1 MKLEEL
7 ERRLRTDIMQE
18 AIAWAGRVMLHKEV
32 SLDTPAA
39 REISFEEAATPSACS
54 PNHFPSS
61 TPHLMALANHKFS
74 ENMQDS
80 AVFTSFDPYKP
91 LVTAMLADHFC
102 IPFLQLFTSTSFKFV
117 RAQQMQLQF

>member
-32 SLDTPAA
+32 SLDTAAA
-39 REISFEEAATPSACS
+39 REISFEEAATPSMCS
-54 PNHFPSS
+54 PTHTPSS
-61 TPHLMALANHKFS
+61 PTHLMVSANHKFS

-80 AVFTSFDPYKP
+80 AVFGSFRSLHTTSCC
-91 LVTAMLADHFC
+91 HFGNFC
-102 IPFLQLFTSTSFKFV
+102 TCFCS
-117 RAQQMQLQF
+117 

>member
-39 REISFEEAATPSACS
+39 REINFEEAARPSMSPRPHTP
-54 PNHFPSS
+54 PPPPPFLPY
-61 TPHLMALANHKFS
+61 ALA
-74 ENMQDS
+74 
-80 AVFTSFDPYKP
+80 
-91 LVTAMLADHFC
+91 
-102 IPFLQLFTSTSFKFV
+102 
-117 RAQQMQLQF
+117 

>member
-39 REISFEEAATPSACS
+39 RELSFEQAATPSRRS
-54 PNHFPSS
+54 PPRPPGPPS
-61 TPHLMALANHKFS
+61 PHLLPCCSMIARDTSMFS
-74 ENMQDS
+74 
-80 AVFTSFDPYKP
+80 
-91 LVTAMLADHFC
+91 
-102 IPFLQLFTSTSFKFV
+102 FV
-117 RAQQMQLQF
+117 VLEVLPEKVCYLLKY

>member
-39 REISFEEAATPSACS
+39 RDTTPEQAATPSMR
-54 PNHFPSS
+54 
-61 TPHLMALANHKFS
+61 L
-74 ENMQDS
+74 
-80 AVFTSFDPYKP
+80 SFNT
-91 LVTAMLADHFC
+91 VAMLSNDPSVTTHYAPPTPKVCCHA
-102 IPFLQLFTSTSFKFV
+102 LQ
-117 RAQQMQLQF
+117 

>member
-39 REISFEEAATPSACS
+39 REINFEEAARPSMS
-54 PNHFPSS
+54 
-61 TPHLMALANHKFS
+61 
-74 ENMQDS
+74 
-80 AVFTSFDPYKP
+80 FTSAHLPHEPTMTFCEIVQNGRFFCFSQP
-91 LVTAMLADHFC
+91 LHTINWCHVGKSLMHC
-102 IPFLQLFTSTSFKFV
+102 IIPEKLILDVQASTSLAERK
-117 RAQQMQLQF
+117 Q